1 MLPIIIHLIE
11 ALRRALSKSGRG
23 LSMLA
28 ESFHEAMQNWRKAH
42 RKYPFTE

>member
-23 LSMLA
+23 LSLLA
-28 ESFHEAMQNWRKAH
+28 ETFHEAMQDWRKAA
-42 RKYPFTE
+42 RKYPFAE

>member
-23 LSMLA
+23 LSLLA
-28 ESFHEAMQNWRKAH
+28 EAFHEAMQNWRKAA
-42 RKYPFTE
+42 RKHPFAE

>member
-23 LSMLA
+23 LSLLA
-28 ESFHEAMQNWRKAH
+28 DSFHEAMQDWRKSA
-42 RKYPFTE
+42 RKHPFTE

>member
-23 LSMLA
+23 LSILA
-28 ESFHEAMQNWRKAH
+28 ETFHEAMRDWRKAA
-42 RKYPFTE
+42 RKHPFME

>member
-11 ALRRALSKSGRG
+11 SLRRALSKSGRG
-23 LSMLA
+23 LSLLA
-28 ESFHEAMQNWRKAH
+28 ETFDEAMQNWRNAH